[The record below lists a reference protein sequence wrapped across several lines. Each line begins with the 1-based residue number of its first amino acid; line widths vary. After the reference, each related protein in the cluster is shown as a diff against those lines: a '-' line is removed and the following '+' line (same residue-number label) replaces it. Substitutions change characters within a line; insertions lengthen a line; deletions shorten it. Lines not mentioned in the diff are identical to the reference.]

1 MLCNEKVLDLFVTRD
16 AYDLDET
23 WVASMVSVLMNDVTS
38 STSTALITTKLSDW
52 VIPWCSHSTTCKV
65 GDLVRIGTPSR
76 GGKYATDVYDYMVI
90 MEVRDVEYVG
100 NETTEDITAPF
111 QVPTVI
117 TAGGGIS
124 TNVIEKV
131 QAYRLNHAV
140 NVTTPPNGTITN
152 RHTLIFNETWAN
164 TFQDHKAQRKMA
176 APMFKCN
183 EQVGSLQCRLDGG
196 VKGIHF
202 ITLMGYTL
210 STKRRVGFQ
219 NEHEMIADDWL
230 ALSIDEVQGSVHSNN
245 PHASGA
251 FAILHAGSSH
261 DNQYGTVEYHR
272 WEPGGLHTHT
282 FSSPTTSMSTLN
294 LKVKDRR
301 GRPAHFGRLH
311 LWFRLGVSH
320 G

>member
-23 WVASMVSVLMNDVTS
+23 WVAPMVSVTVSGNTATVTED
-38 STSTALITTKLSDW
+38 ASDW
-52 VIPWCSHSTTCKV
+52 VMPWTTNYSGVCKV
-65 GDLVRIGTPSR
+65 GDLVRIGTPS
-76 GGKYATDVYDYMVI
+76 GGATFTNGGFTDYMLV
-90 MEVRDVEYVG
+90 METKPI
-100 NETTEDITAPF
+100 TTATNGATTDSIVLPGPGTAIAAGSS
-111 QVPTVI
+111 VTVAL
-117 TAGGGIS
+117 T
-124 TNVIEKV
+124 
-131 QAYRLNHAV
+131 AYRLNYSPK
-140 NVTTPPNGTITN
+140 VTKPPDGTIAN
-152 RHTLIFNETWAN
+152 RHTLTYNDAWAETFSTN
-164 TFQDHKAQRKMA
+164 VPERKMA
-176 APMFKCN
+176 SPMFKCN

-219 NEHEMIADDWL
+219 NEHEMIGDDWL
-230 ALSIDEVQGSVHSNN
+230 ALSIDEVQGAVHSNN

-251 FAILHAGSSH
+251 FAILHGGSSH

-272 WEPGGLHTHT
+272 WEPGGLHTHR

-301 GRPAHFGRLH
+301 GQPAHFGRLH